1 MTEEQFKAITDWQ
14 KETFKEATALSKTTH
29 LQQEVKELI
38 TDLAASTDRGIPVE
52 GLDLL
57 EPVPF
62 PTSCRDGYGF
72 RQHVAEGNLEGKRLE
87 FADNFILL
95 FGAANSYGIT
105 YHEFQNSMSIA
116 KHDRQRYFGLYG
128 TDTALQKVKLLEKE
142 VEELAKALQSG
153 DDEAIRVAFAE
164 CFLLL
169 FGAAYSDIMSFDD
182 VCYAIDEKM
191 KINYNRQW
199 GKPDANGVVNHIV

>member
-29 LQQEVKELI
+29 LRQEVKELI
-38 TDLAASTDRGIPVE
+38 TDL
-52 GLDLL
+52 
-57 EPVPF
+57 
-62 PTSCRDGYGF
+62 
-72 RQHVAEGNLEGKRLE
+72 EGNLEGKRLE

-105 YHEFQNSMSIA
+105 YHEFQQSMNFV
-116 KHDRQRYFGLYG
+116 KHNRHRYFGSYA
-128 TDTALQKVKLLEKE
+128 ALNKVKLLQTE
-142 VEELAKALQSG
+142 VEELIKALQSG